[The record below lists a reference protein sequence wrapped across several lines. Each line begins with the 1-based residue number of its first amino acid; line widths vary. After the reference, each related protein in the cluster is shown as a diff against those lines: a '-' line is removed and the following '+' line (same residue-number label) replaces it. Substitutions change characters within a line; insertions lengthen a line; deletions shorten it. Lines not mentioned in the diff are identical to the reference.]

1 MKHTI
6 LALFAA
12 TLSAVAC
19 WNLEPPSPTD
29 SITPECR
36 IASVNGYEHCADS
49 STVCHNGGAIALPA
63 TPVIAVSK
71 GKVSR
76 NYGFSENSYSIGYAA
91 SPVCVI
97 FQYRVFSSGESP
109 KGDWTPVAFMRR
121 PSQFTIPDSYLG
133 LASTSVS
140 WPVEFT
146 APAAIFGRNC
156 IDPRAGNGLYDGQS
170 METGDIIVMSLYI
183 IFEYET
189 SLAATGNITE
199 DITPSSIK
207 TTEDAESSTWMENR
221 YTFNPRTIMKVTYNG
236 KRRITR

>member
-1 MKHTI
+1 MKRTI

-19 WNLEPPSPTD
+19 WNLPPSPTY

-71 GKVSR
+71 GKVSE
-76 NYGFSENSYSIGYAA
+76 NGSSSGGFYAA

-109 KGDWTPVAFMRR
+109 KGDWTPIAFMRR
-121 PSQFTIPDSYLG
+121 PSHFILPDSYQG
-133 LASTSVS
+133 LPSTSVT

-170 METGDIIVMSLYI
+170 MESGDIIVMSLYI

-189 SLAATGNITE
+189 SLAATGNIAE